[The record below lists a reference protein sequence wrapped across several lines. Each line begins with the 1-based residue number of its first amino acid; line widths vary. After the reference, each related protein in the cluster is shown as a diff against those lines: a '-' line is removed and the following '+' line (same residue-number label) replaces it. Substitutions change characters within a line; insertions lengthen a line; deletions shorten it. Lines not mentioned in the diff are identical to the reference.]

1 MLVPQEGVY
10 AAVPVCRPSDWL
22 HAVEFALSLPTVEA
36 LRRRLRVAG
45 PETVLSAARQ
55 WASAADRSTGR
66 DVAVSHATVATSIGY
81 AEATVKRIMRFLTRL
96 GLVVECA
103 RGRNRLS
110 LDELA
115 AARSLGAEH
124 QRAAAST
131 RALTIPR
138 SVDGTPLPLSGPV
151 NETSPVEKN
160 SPKRAQRAR
169 KADAP
174 RRPAMNEGVEAAQS
188 QPRWPFAIQQFAAQ
202 LVDRLPRII
211 RTPNKQPQRV
221 YFRTAD
227 DRTDAVWLGGRH
239 IGHVCDA
246 IMRNRLVERGWT
258 AHQVLEHVD
267 RYRAGMR
274 SDVEPADQRDPL
286 AWLFWLINQ
295 AIPVDELAPGER
307 ARVEREQIRAEAAA
321 RRAEDRALRERIAQQ
336 QPEIDTILADMHRQ
350 FPRRR
355 RTRRPLA

>member
-1 MLVPQEGVY
+1 
-10 AAVPVCRPSDWL
+10 
-22 HAVEFALSLPTVEA
+22 
-36 LRRRLRVAG
+36 
-45 PETVLSAARQ
+45 
-55 WASAADRSTGR
+55 
-66 DVAVSHATVATSIGY
+66 
-81 AEATVKRIMRFLTRL
+81 
-96 GLVVECA
+96 
-103 RGRNRLS
+103 
-110 LDELA
+110 
-115 AARSLGAEH
+115 
-124 QRAAAST
+124 
-131 RALTIPR
+131 
-138 SVDGTPLPLSGPV
+138 
-151 NETSPVEKN
+151 
-160 SPKRAQRAR
+160 
-169 KADAP
+169 
-174 RRPAMNEGVEAAQS
+174 MNEGVEAAQS

-202 LVDRLPRII
+202 LVDRLPRVLT
-211 RTPNKQPQRV
+211 TPKKQPQRV

-227 DRTDAVWLGGRH
+227 DRTEAIWLGGRH

-321 RRAEDRALRERIAQQ
+321 RRAEDQALRELIAQQ
-336 QPEIDTILADMHRQ
+336 QPEIDAILADMHRQ